1 MNISKLILK
10 KLKGGISP
18 EEDIA
23 LNDWLNESSENRE
36 VFKSIST
43 IYEEGNDISDL
54 GFVDA
59 KRSFKKFKE
68 GLPKE
73 NEKVFKV
80 RQLLPYAAIFVG
92 ILCMTFAY
100 KFYGDGSNSEVQNYE
115 NSITMELENGEIL
128 VLDQIK
134 DKKVS
139 NENGEVL
146 GNLSNNQ
153 ITHSASE
160 TNTLV
165 YTTLKIPNGKKF
177 EVVLSDGTQVYMNS
191 GSSLRYPVKFI
202 NGNKRKVFLT
212 GEAFFDVE
220 KDINNPFIVSTDA
233 IDVEVLGTEFNVSA
247 YPEDLET
254 NTVLVEGSVKLSSSS
269 NTSKNENTSVLLKPG
284 FKAEWNNSN
293 GTSKLTEVD
302 TDIYTGWMDG
312 KLIFR
317 NLSFQQIILKMERYY
332 GVNIENTFDS
342 LNDEV
347 FTASFENEPLE
358 EVLASFSENKKFNYS
373 IQEDRIIITK
383 P

>member
-10 KLKGGISP
+10 KLRGGISL
-18 EEDIA
+18 EENIA
-23 LNDWLNESSENRE
+23 LNKWLNESTENRE

-43 IYEEGNDISDL
+43 IYEEGTDISDL
-54 GFVDA
+54 AFVDA
-59 KRSFKKFKE
+59 NKSFEKFKE

-80 RQLLPYAAIFVG
+80 HQLLPYAAIFIG
-92 ILCMTFAY
+92 LLCMTLGY
-100 KFYGDGSNSEVQNYE
+100 KFYGDKSNNTVQDYE

-128 VLDQIK
+128 ILDQIENQT
-134 DKKVS
+134 VS
-139 NENGEVL
+139 TENGEIV
-146 GNLSNNQ
+146 GDVSNNQ
-153 ITHSASE
+153 ITHSAYA
-160 TNTLV
+160 TNELV

-177 EVVLSDGTQVYMNS
+177 EVVLSDGTLVYMNS

-202 NGNKRKVFLT
+202 KGNSRKVFLS

-220 KDINNPFIVSTDA
+220 KDVHHPFIVSTNA
-233 IDVEVLGTEFNVSA
+233 IDVEVLGTEFNVTA
-247 YPEDLET
+247 YPEDSET

-269 NTSKNENTSVLLKPG
+269 KNYNSSVLLKPG
-284 FKAEWNNSN
+284 YKAEWNNSE

-317 NLSFQQIILKMERYY
+317 NLSFHQIISKMERYY
-332 GVNIENTFDS
+332 GVNIDNTFDS
-342 LNDEV
+342 LNSEV
-347 FTASFENEPLE
+347 FTATFENEPLE
-358 EVLASFSENKKFNYS
+358 EVLASFSENKKFSFS
-373 IQEDRIIITK
+373 IEKDRVIITK

>member
-10 KLKGGISP
+10 KLRGGISL
-18 EEDIA
+18 EENIA
-23 LNDWLNESSENRE
+23 LNKWLNESTENRE

-43 IYEEGNDISDL
+43 IYEEGTDISDL
-54 GFVDA
+54 AFVDA
-59 KRSFKKFKE
+59 NKSFEKFKE

-80 RQLLPYAAIFVG
+80 RQLLPYAAIFIG
-92 ILCMTFAY
+92 LLCMTLGY
-100 KFYGDGSNSEVQNYE
+100 KFYGDKSNNTVQDYE

-128 VLDQIK
+128 ILDQIENQT
-134 DKKVS
+134 VS
-139 NENGEVL
+139 TENGEIV
-146 GNLSNNQ
+146 GDVSNNQ
-153 ITHSASE
+153 ITHSAYA
-160 TNTLV
+160 TNKLV

-177 EVVLSDGTQVYMNS
+177 EVVLSDGTLVYMNS

-202 NGNKRKVFLT
+202 KGNSRKVFLS

-220 KDINNPFIVSTDA
+220 KDVHHPFIVSTNA
-233 IDVEVLGTEFNVSA
+233 IDVEVLGTEFNVTA
-247 YPEDLET
+247 YPEDSET

-269 NTSKNENTSVLLKPG
+269 KNYNSSVLLKPG
-284 FKAEWNNSN
+284 YKAEWNNSE

-317 NLSFQQIILKMERYY
+317 NLSFHQIISKMERYY
-332 GVNIENTFDS
+332 GVNIDNTFDS
-342 LNDEV
+342 LNSEV
-347 FTASFENEPLE
+347 FTATFENEPLE
-358 EVLASFSENKKFNYS
+358 EVLASFSENKKFSFS
-373 IQEDRIIITK
+373 IEKDRVIITK